1 MDESHIHQH
10 ETGAFSSSKL
20 ALVASQTDNSV
31 IITDHHG
38 QIEWVNQAFTRL
50 TGYMPH
56 ECRERTPGT
65 LLQGPATDPATRAMM
80 RERLA
85 QGVGFSA
92 EILNYRKDGSEF
104 WIAMEVRPVN
114 DPLGKVT
121 QFIGIGVDITARRK
135 AEIELV
141 AAHAENELLLA
152 TISSGLIGLDINE
165 RVSRWNKAAERIL
178 GIPSEQALGRTLG
191 ETGMSLDW
199 ADLILGMNTCLSEGR
214 TVDLQAMFF
223 RRPDGSEGT
232 LDVSIV
238 SSWARQGDGLEGL
251 GMILTITDSTERK
264 LAALQRLQG
273 QKMES
278 IGQLAAGVAHEINT
292 PIQFVGDNM
301 RFLKDAFDDL
311 SQAITAY
318 GGLMDGVRAGSVDQ
332 RLIDS
337 TQAALAHADVEY
349 LREEIPKAI
358 AQSLEGI
365 ARVADIVRAM
375 KEFSHPDQGERK
387 PTDLNR
393 AIQTTITV
401 ARNEYKYV
409 ADLVTDFDASL
420 PLVPCII
427 GEFNQVVLN
436 LVVNAA
442 HAIGDVTSKKGGKGT
457 ITVSTRG
464 ISGWAE
470 VRIRDSGTGIPESI
484 RGKIFDP
491 FFTTKGVGKGTG
503 QGLYIAHTVVVKK
516 HGGTIEIETAVG
528 EGTTFVIRLPLRQEG
543 T

>member
-1 MDESHIHQH
+1 MDDSFINHE
-10 ETGAFSSSKL
+10 ETGSVSTSKL
-20 ALVASQTDNSV
+20 ALVASQTENTV
-31 IITDHHG
+31 IITDQQG
-38 QIEWVNQAFTRL
+38 RIEWVNQAFVRM
-50 TGYMPH
+50 TGFSLN
-56 ECRERTPGT
+56 ECRHRTPGRV
-65 LLQGPATDPATRAMM
+65 LQGPATDLATRILM
-80 RERLA
+80 RDGLA
-85 QGVGFSA
+85 KGTGFGV
-92 EILNYRKDGSEF
+92 EVLNYRKDGSQF
-104 WIAMEVRPVN
+104 WIAMDVRPVS
-114 DPLGKVT
+114 DPSGVVT
-121 QFIGIGVDITARRK
+121 QFIGIGVDVTSRRK

-165 RVSRWNKAAERIL
+165 RVSRWNNAAERIL
-178 GIPSEQALGRTLG
+178 GIPRSQAVGRTLG
-191 ETGMSLDW
+191 ETGMNLDW
-199 ADLILGMNTCLSEGR
+199 ADLILGMNTCLTEGR
-214 TVDLQAMFF
+214 TIDLQGMFF

-238 SSWARQGDGLEGL
+238 SSWAHQGDGSEGL

-264 LAALQRLQG
+264 LATLQRLQG

-301 RFLKDAFDDL
+301 RFLNDAFRDL
-311 SQAITAY
+311 SQAMAAY
-318 GGLMDGVRAGSVDQ
+318 GQLLEAARAGSVDEG
-332 RLIDS
+332 LIKS
-337 TQAALAHADVEY
+337 TQAALATADVQY
-349 LREEIPKAI
+349 LNEEIPRAI
-358 AQSLEGI
+358 SQSLEGI

-387 PTDLNR
+387 PTDINR

-409 ADLVTDFDASL
+409 ADLVTDFDTSL
-420 PLVPCII
+420 PLVPCIA
-427 GEFNQVVLN
+427 GEFNQVILN

-442 HAIGDVTSKKGGKGT
+442 HAIGDVIGKKGGKGT

-464 ISGWAE
+464 IDTWVE
-470 VRIRDSGTGIPESI
+470 IRIRDTGTGIPESI

-503 QGLYIAHTVVVKK
+503 QGLYIAHTVISKK

-528 EGTTFVIRLPLRQEG
+528 QGTTFVIRLPLRQEG